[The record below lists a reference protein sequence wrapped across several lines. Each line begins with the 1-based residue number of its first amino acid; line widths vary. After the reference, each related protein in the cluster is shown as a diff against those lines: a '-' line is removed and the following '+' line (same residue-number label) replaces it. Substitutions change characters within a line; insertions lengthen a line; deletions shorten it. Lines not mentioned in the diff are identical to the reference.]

1 VPVCKTSRA
10 RRSQFRQQEADYGY
24 CAAKREYYYGFK
36 LGLRV
41 TPIGMIVNYPLLP
54 ARPHDVQFLETL
66 VEGSQGIIIGD
77 KGFLS
82 EQKSQQLLTEGVQ
95 VVTPPRRNM
104 KCSNAWNST
113 YAHFRKV
120 VETVGAQLTQQFG
133 LQRLKLR
140 SGWHLHHRLI
150 RKAATPALRRLF

>member
-1 VPVCKTSRA
+1 MQKLSY
-10 RRSQFRQQEADYGY
+10 QQEADYGY

-104 KCSNAWNST
+104 MCSNAWNST

-120 VETVGAQLTQQFG
+120 VETVGAQLTQPFG
-133 LQRLKLR
+133 
-140 SGWHLHHRLI
+140 
-150 RKAATPALRRLF
+150 